1 MRKLLLASAAI
12 MSASVG
18 AAGHAYAQAAA
29 QSAAP
34 VATTATSDS
43 IGDSIVT
50 LDSGSASAND
60 STDGQSF
67 PTPGTVTV
75 RLNGRYRFYAFAAAN
90 GAAGHS
96 NFTGIS
102 SANSASNGVG
112 NTNTGINKVASYGVM
127 QYARLYPGFDGVA
140 ANGLKYGA
148 SMEIR
153 EEGNNGAGGGA
164 FGGVSA
170 AERSSADIYLRRQFG
185 YLATD
190 QLGTLRLGTSDGVSS
205 LMMTGTFENFDAG
218 GWNGDIEYALPGADQ
233 LNWPF
238 NDVGNAYATMKVIY
252 LSPQFYGFDF
262 GIDWEPTTQ
271 GGGGS
276 APGCGGT
283 AFAGSTFIAGGKG
296 VASEGCNALSSTSTA
311 DQARRRNEV
320 EASFRYRGSFGPIGL
335 ATTLSLLH
343 SGHVNFDGIAPTQNF
358 QDLNWGSLGATV
370 TYGGLSVGGIVKM
383 GDYDGEGDGN
393 LTPDGAKMSTA
404 WLAGASYTVGP
415 VIMGASYV
423 DYIHPNGAVP
433 SLTVGSERE
442 QGRRPDLLAGT
453 RRFDPRLLPVGPAE
467 AARREPGA
475 ELGQLGRGVPVEPE
489 QPDPLADPGD
499 RHVLRLVSL

>member
-1 MRKLLLASAAI
+1 MHRWLLRRRRRWRITQRAIRLAT
-12 MSASVG
+12 G
-18 AAGHAYAQAAA
+18 
-29 QSAAP
+29 
-34 VATTATSDS
+34 
-43 IGDSIVT
+43 IVT
-50 LDSGSASAND
+50 LDNSSASAND

-75 RLNGRYRFYAFAAAN
+75 RLNGRYRFYAGVMSN

-102 SANSASNGVG
+102 AANSTSNGVG

-164 FGGVSA
+164 FGSASA

-218 GWNGDIEYALPGADQ
+218 GWNGDIEYLLPGADVI
-233 LNWPF
+233 NWPWT
-238 NDVGNAYATMKVIY
+238 DTGSGYATMKIVY

-262 GIDWEPTTQ
+262 GLDWEPTTQ
-271 GGGGS
+271 SGGGS
-276 APGCGGT
+276 NPGCGGT
-283 AFAGSTFIAGGKG
+283 GFAGSTFIAGGKG

-311 DQARRRNEV
+311 DQGRRRNEL

-343 SGHVNFDGIAPTQNF
+343 SGRVTYDGVAPAQNF
-358 QDLNWGSLGATV
+358 RDLNWGSLGATL
-370 TYGGLSVGGIVKM
+370 TYGGLSFGGNVKM
-383 GDYDGEGDGN
+383 GDFDGSGDSA
-393 LTPDGAKMSTA
+393 LTPDHAKSSTA
-404 WLAGASYTVGP
+404 WIVGASYTIGP
-415 VIMGASYV
+415 VIFGASWL
-423 DYIHPNGAVP
+423 DYIHPNGQVP
-433 SLTVGSERE
+433 SATVGSMRE
-442 QGRRPDLLAGT
+442 QGAAAGLTYSLAPGVSLLASYLWGEQKQGGVNLAANSVNAAGAFPAGLNNKIHEQILAVGT
-453 RRFDPRLLPVGPAE
+453 SFAW
-467 AARREPGA
+467 
-475 ELGQLGRGVPVEPE
+475 
-489 QPDPLADPGD
+489 
-499 RHVLRLVSL
+499 